1 MRDNRRFLHI
11 SLDAARLETLQ
22 KSLWGISKFIIL
34 EFFII

>member
-11 SLDAARLETLQ
+11 SLDAARLEALK
-22 KSLWGISKFIIL
+22 KSLWSISIFIIL